1 MSVGDSPEGSV
12 LAVRGCFASKGLGTD
27 GNTLIRVV
35 VFRFK
40 IDILDIGRE
49 LLTMYGKSLYSFIKV
64 NLLILDT
71 KSGICCVLLRG

>member
-1 MSVGDSPEGSV
+1 M
-12 LAVRGCFASKGLGTD
+12 KGLGAD

-49 LLTMYGKSLYSFIKV
+49 LLTMYGKSLYSFIKG
-64 NLLILDT
+64 DC
-71 KSGICCVLLRG
+71 SGDYRNVLLKLCGSED

>member
-1 MSVGDSPEGSV
+1 VVALLPRAWEQIN
-12 LAVRGCFASKGLGTD
+12 
-27 GNTLIRVV
+27 NTLIRVV

>member
-1 MSVGDSPEGSV
+1 
-12 LAVRGCFASKGLGTD
+12 
-27 GNTLIRVV
+27 

-40 IDILDIGRE
+40 IDILGIGRE